1 VNVDEENE
9 QKVLRSAA
17 LKNAESI
24 LLVRQRAERELLA
37 TKEALERTSEELREV
52 RARLEHTLATAEIGT
67 WTWDVRK
74 NRLTTDQN
82 LARMFSMDSNGA
94 AAGALEEFL
103 AAIHPNDRE
112 QVQRAISRALS
123 GENDNYE
130 LDCRLLRADGSVRW
144 ISARGRVQRDSTGA
158 ASHFPGVVIDITDRK
173 RAEEAVREGAERL
186 QLALAAGTLG
196 DWSWDARTDLFSVG
210 ARAAEILGLSATS
223 PVTRAQIQE
232 RMSRHD
238 REQANL
244 AFQEALATRS
254 DYNVEFRMELPGGHH
269 RWVAARGRGLYA
281 DNGLALGMTGVA
293 QDISDRKQAEEIRIL
308 LAAVVASS
316 DDAIISKTLD
326 GIITSWN
333 RGAQRM
339 FGYAPD
345 EVIGQPVTLLIPPDH
360 LDEEP
365 GILQRLRR
373 GERIEHY
380 ETVRRRKDG
389 ALLNVSLSVS
399 PVRDVNGTIVGASKI
414 ARDVTH
420 QRRAEQAMRAS
431 EVRFRLMADSAPVLI
446 WIADT
451 SKACTWFNK
460 AWLEFSNRTMEQEL
474 GFGWVQNIHPDDLDR
489 FLHVYSEHF
498 EARTAFKAEYRFRRH
513 DGEWRWLIDNA
524 VPLYEGSDGTFSGYI
539 GSCVDITEFR
549 QAATER
555 EQLLISE
562 RAARSE
568 AERVGRMKDEFLA
581 TLSHELRTPLNA
593 ILGWATLL
601 RRVQVGSDDYVKG
614 LETIERNARVQTQI
628 IADLLDMS
636 RIISGKVQLDVQP
649 VDLHEV
655 ISAALDAV
663 RPSADAKHVR
673 LRATL
678 DAKAGRIRG
687 DASRLQQVFWNLLT
701 NAVKFTPAAGRIDVV
716 LERVN
721 SHVEVSIEDSG
732 IGIKPEF
739 LAFVFDRFRQ
749 ADASITRRHGGL
761 GLGLSIVKHLIE
773 LHGGTVRVKSPGE
786 GQGATFIVALP
797 ISVARASDSGRQ
809 ERPDFA
815 DVDLFSVGLPSLA
828 GVTVLVVDDEPDAR
842 VLVSR
847 ILEERGARVLNAQTG
862 EEALKMLNTESVDI
876 LVSDIGMP
884 DYDGYKFI
892 QHIRRDQPKPLRNI
906 PAIALTAYARADDR
920 QRALLAGYQMH
931 LAKPI
936 EPRELIAGIASL
948 LNVPYRLHPDS

>member
-1 VNVDEENE
+1 VKVDEDE
-9 QKVLRSAA
+9 QRVLRSAA

-24 LLVRQRAERELLA
+24 LMARQRAERELLA
-37 TKEALERTSEELREV
+37 TKEALERTTEELREV

-74 NRLTTDQN
+74 NRLTTDRN
-82 LARMFSMDSNGA
+82 LARMFAVDSNSA
-94 AAGALEEFL
+94 TAGSLDRYL
-103 AAIHPNDRE
+103 SAIHPDDRQHVKNE
-112 QVQRAISRALS
+112 ISRVLA
-123 GENDNYE
+123 GDNDSYE
-130 LDCRLLRADGSVRW
+130 LDCRLLRPDGSVRW
-144 ISARGRVQRDSTGA
+144 ISARGRVQRDASGA
-158 ASHFPGVVIDITDRK
+158 ATHFPGVIIDITDRK

-196 DWSWDARTDLFSVG
+196 DWRWDASTDLFHVG
-210 ARAAEILGLSATS
+210 PRAAEILGLSAPS

-232 RMSRHD
+232 RMTRQD
-238 REQANL
+238 REQANT

-254 DYNVEFRMELPGGHH
+254 DYNVEFRLELPGGGH

-281 DNGLALGMTGVA
+281 DNGLVLGMTGVA
-293 QDISDRKQAEEIRIL
+293 QDISERKQAEEVRSL
-308 LAAVVASS
+308 LAEVVASS
-316 DDAIISKTLD
+316 DDAVVTKTLD

-333 RGAQRM
+333 RGAQQM
-339 FGYAPD
+339 FGYTAD
-345 EVIGQPVTLLIPPDH
+345 EVIGQPITMLIPPDH

-380 ETVRRRKDG
+380 ETIRRRKDG

-399 PVRDVNGTIVGASKI
+399 PMRDNSGRIVGASKI

-420 QRRAEQAMRAS
+420 QKRAAEAIRAS
-431 EVRFRLMADSAPVLI
+431 EMRFRRTADSAPVLI
-446 WIADT
+446 WMADA
-451 SKACTWFNK
+451 SKACIWFNK
-460 AWLEFSNRTMEQEL
+460 AWLEFSNREMEQEL
-474 GFGWVQNIHPDDLDR
+474 GFGWVQNIHPEDMDR
-489 FLHVYSEHF
+489 FLQTYSAHF
-498 EARTAFKAEYRFRRH
+498 EARTGFKTEYRFRRH
-513 DGEWRWLIDNA
+513 DGEWRWVINNA
-524 VPLYEGSDGTFSGYI
+524 VPLYEAPDGAFTGYI
-539 GSCVDITEFR
+539 GSCVDVTEFR
-549 QAATER
+549 QAATDR
-555 EQLLISE
+555 EQLLVSE
-562 RAARSE
+562 RAARTE
-568 AERVGRMKDEFLA
+568 AERLGRMKDEFLA

-601 RRVQVGSDDYVKG
+601 RRVKVGSDDYVKG

-649 VDLHEV
+649 VDLQEV
-655 ISAALDAV
+655 ISAALDSV
-663 RPSADAKHVR
+663 RPSADAKQVR

-721 SHVEVSIEDSG
+721 SHVEVSVEDTG

-761 GLGLSIVKHLIE
+761 GLGLSIVKHLVE
-773 LHGGTVRVKSPGE
+773 LHGGTVRVKSAGE
-786 GQGATFIVALP
+786 GQGTTFIVALP
-797 ISVARASDSGRQ
+797 ISVARTTDSGRH
-809 ERPDFA
+809 ERPGFG
-815 DVDLFSVGLPSLA
+815 DVDLFSVDLPSLA
-828 GVTVLVVDDEPDAR
+828 GVTVLIVDDEPDAR
-842 VLVSR
+842 LLVTR
-847 ILEERGARVLNAQTG
+847 IVEERGARAVMAETG
-862 EEALKMLNTESVDI
+862 EEALRILNEGSVDI

-892 QHIRRDQPKPLRNI
+892 QQIRRCELKAIRNI

-931 LAKPI
+931 LAKPV

-948 LNVPYRLHPDS
+948 LNVPYRLQS